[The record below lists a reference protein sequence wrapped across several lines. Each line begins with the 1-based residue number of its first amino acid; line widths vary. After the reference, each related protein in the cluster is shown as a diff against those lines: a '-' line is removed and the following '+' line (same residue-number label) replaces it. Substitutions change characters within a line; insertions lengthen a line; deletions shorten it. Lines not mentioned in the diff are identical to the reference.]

1 MDNELFLQQ
10 LRELPLEEGYIY
22 IRQHSGELADCA
34 AFISLLKEEALHQ
47 QYVHPFIALKLA
59 ELLIFFGDF
68 VQQPFTRALG
78 LAAKGSALSAIGH
91 EQAAMDHLDAA
102 GKQFLD
108 LGEEIEWARTR
119 APWIISC
126 AWLGRVEEALQ
137 EAART
142 RDVFLR
148 QGELSWVCVIDHNT
162 AVIYSQIGQ
171 YQKALEIYD
180 RTLAIYPTLTDQG
193 ETFIKRA
200 IAMVEY
206 NQARNLVWLGDF
218 DRAYH
223 LFQQAQA
230 SFIALGQVG
239 AVIQVEMNLADLD
252 YVQGYYGSA
261 LRHYYQS
268 RDSIV
273 QHKLDNGMLARTTLQ
288 IASCLVK
295 LSRTQEA
302 ARLAAEAVDVYRQL
316 GESLDTG
323 EALSKY
329 AATLIASNKLKEAVN
344 VLDEASML
352 FNQGGFIHHAT
363 SASLQQAELLLEMGE
378 AVAAYN
384 QAAQLKKVF
393 DAQDLIARSVQACLI
408 MAGAL
413 VESAQRNKLKGEQ
426 EQHSALLLEAT
437 TLCKQAAA
445 LAEQRNL
452 QEQGY
457 KSLYLLGKIAVI
469 QDRLKEAEEHFVD
482 AIEQIESILED
493 LVHDLKSSFLH
504 TTWVVYED
512 MIALCLQQGWIERA
526 FSYLERARSTA
537 LRQYLKKAGKA
548 QQVEKEQEGDDASVV
563 LRAKNATVLR
573 IQSDLSR
580 WQQAHHQYS
589 AQLASLDPS
598 VSPSVDSAV
607 LKAEIHQAEAKIS
620 ELFERLHLAQ
630 VEVDL
635 NADTARG
642 EKPRTLTDNSLERA
656 AIDIA
661 QLRRYLLPDQLLLAY
676 FLYKGQLV
684 IFAVTAEKVFLH
696 QNPQGGALL
705 ERLLPPFY
713 AHLEPRGWPDQQQ
726 PPQQAIRGLLQK
738 LYHLLIAPVADFLPH
753 PSGLLTIVPY
763 GLLHPLPFHALY
775 NGSRFLIEDFQV
787 NYLPTSSLLARFDN
801 ARDVHAVGRPLML
814 GYSGNGELQRALDE
828 AKTVADMTQGH
839 CYLEEEATITRLIEQ
854 AQGSSI
860 IHLATH
866 GQCRLDAPNFSYV
879 RLADGPLNAIDA
891 FSLDLAGCE
900 LVTLSGCETGLA
912 LSGGGDEQLGL
923 GRAFLAAGA
932 SSLVMSLW
940 PVEDR
945 ATSDLMT
952 QFYQRLLS
960 GDSKVQGLRAAQCS
974 FLNREP
980 VSYRHPYFW
989 AAFRLVGEVGPLSV
1003 AL

>member
-22 IRQHSGELADCA
+22 IQQHSGELADLA
-34 AFISLLKEEALHQ
+34 AFISLLKGEALHQ
-47 QYVHPFIALKLA
+47 QYVHPFVSLKLA

-68 VQQPFTRALG
+68 VQQPLTRALG
-78 LAAKGSALSAIGH
+78 LAAKGSAFSAVGQ
-91 EQAAMDHLDAA
+91 EQAAMDCLDAA
-102 GKQFLD
+102 GKQFLE
-108 LGEEIEWARTR
+108 LGEETEWARTR
-119 APWIISC
+119 VPWIISC
-126 AWLGRVEEALQ
+126 AWLGRVDEALE
-137 EAART
+137 EAARA
-142 RDVFLR
+142 REVFLR
-148 QGELSWVCVIDHNT
+148 QGELSWVCVTDHNT

-171 YQKALEIYD
+171 YQQALDIYD
-180 RTLAIYPTLTDQG
+180 RTLAIYPTLTDRG
-193 ETFIKRA
+193 ETFIKQA
-200 IAMVEY
+200 IAMVEC
-206 NQARNLVWLGDF
+206 NQARNLMWLGDF
-218 DRAYH
+218 ERAYH
-223 LFQQAQA
+223 LFQKAQA
-230 SFIALGQVG
+230 SFTALGQVET
-239 AVIQVEMNLADLD
+239 VIKVEGSLADLD

-273 QHKLDNGMLARTTLQ
+273 QHKLDNSMLARTTLQ

-295 LSRTQEA
+295 LNRAQEA
-302 ARLAAEAVDVYRQL
+302 ARLAAESVDVYRQL
-316 GESLDTG
+316 GNLLDTG
-323 EALSKY
+323 EALCKY
-329 AATLIASNKLKEAVN
+329 AATLIASNRLKEAVKI
-344 VLDEASML
+344 LDEASML
-352 FNQGGFIHHAT
+352 FNQGGFTHHAT

-378 AVAAYN
+378 AMAAYDK
-384 QAAQLKKVF
+384 AAQLKKNF
-393 DAQDLIARSVQACLI
+393 DAQNLVARSAQSCLV
-408 MAGAL
+408 MASAL
-413 VESAQRNKLKGEQ
+413 VENVQHNKRKEEQ
-426 EQHSALLLEAT
+426 EQHRALFQEAT
-437 TLCKQAAA
+437 ALCKQAAA
-445 LAEQRNL
+445 MAGQRNL

-457 KSLYLLGKIAVI
+457 KSLYLLGQISLI
-469 QDRLKEAEEHFVD
+469 QDQLNEAEQHFAA
-482 AIEQIESILED
+482 AIEQIERILED
-493 LVHDLKSSFLH
+493 LVHDLKPSFLH

-512 MIALCLQQGWIERA
+512 MIALCLQQGKIEKA

-537 LRQYLKKAGKA
+537 LRQYLNKTEKK
-548 QQVEKEQEGDDASVV
+548 QEEEDEASVV
-563 LRAKNATVLR
+563 LRAKNAAVLR
-573 IQSDLSR
+573 IQSDLSL
-580 WQQAHHQYS
+580 WQQTYHQYS

-598 VSPSVDSAV
+598 ASPSVDSAV

-630 VEVDL
+630 VEIDL
-635 NADTARG
+635 NTNTVRG
-642 EKPRTLTDNSLERA
+642 EKASLSVDNSLERE
-656 AIDIA
+656 AIDVA
-661 QLRRYLLPDQLLLAY
+661 QLRRYLLPGQLLLSY

-705 ERLLPPFY
+705 ERLLPPLY

-738 LYHLLIAPVADFLPH
+738 LYHLLIAPVADLLPP

-763 GLLHPLPFHALY
+763 GLLHPLPFHTLY

-787 NYLPTSSLLARFDN
+787 SYLPTSSLLAHLDKPGN
-801 ARDVHAVGRPLML
+801 SHAVSRPLVF

-828 AKTVADMTQGH
+828 AKIVAEMMQGR
-839 CYLEEEATITRLIEQ
+839 CSLEEEATIARLIEQ

-891 FSLDLAGCE
+891 FSLNLEDCE

-960 GDSKVQGLRAAQCS
+960 GDSKVQALRAAQCS

-980 VSYRHPYFW
+980 ASYRHPYFW
-989 AAFRLVGEVGPLSV
+989 AAFRLVGEVGPLSI
-1003 AL
+1003 AF